1 MIDDFSFLIN
11 QLGEDRT
18 QYFGAVSPP
27 IIASS
32 NFHYRT
38 VAEMA
43 KAVSDEENIPL
54 YTRGNNPTTD
64 ILNKK
69 LAALEGT
76 EAAMAV
82 ASGSAAVGMA
92 VMSVVKA
99 GDHVVCIQNP
109 YSWTMRLFSEYLH
122 RFGISVTYV
131 SGEDATS
138 YLEATKSNTTLY
150 YLESPNSLTF
160 ELQDVASIASAAK
173 EKGITTIIDNSY
185 ASPLGMQ
192 PAKMGI
198 DLVVHAATKYLAG
211 HSDCVAGAIMGS
223 KAAISKIFYGEL
235 MTLGAVI
242 SPFNSWLMLRSLRTL
257 EIRINRVSETTQ
269 KVVDFLAQHPGIA
282 KIHYPHHP
290 SHPQYELAKKDLKIP
305 MGLFSIE
312 LATED
317 PEKITKFCESLRH
330 FLMAVSWGGYE
341 SLIWPALA
349 YYEIRKG
356 GLPVN
361 LIRVSIGLESADDL
375 IDDLDQAL
383 KKLQQ

>member
-1 MIDDFSFLIN
+1 MDDLSFLLN
-11 QLGEDRT
+11 QLGEDRSS
-18 QYFGAVSPP
+18 YFGAVSPP
-27 IIASS
+27 IIASA
-32 NFHYRT
+32 NFRYTT
-38 VAEMA
+38 VADMA

-82 ASGSAAVGMA
+82 ASGSAAVSMA

-109 YSWTMRLFSEYLH
+109 YSWTMRLFNEYLP
-122 RFGISVTYV
+122 RFGVTVTYV
-131 SGEDATS
+131 SGENAAS
-138 YLEATKSNTTLY
+138 YLEATQENTTLY
-150 YLESPNSLTF
+150 YLETPNSLTF

-173 EKGITTIIDNSY
+173 EKGITTVIDNSY

-192 PAKMGI
+192 PAKIGI

-242 SPFNSWLMLRSLRTL
+242 SPFNSWLLLRSLRTL
-257 EIRINRVSETTQ
+257 EIRIERVSQTTQ
-269 KVVDFLAQHPGIA
+269 KVVDFLSNHPGIA

-290 SHPQYELAKKDLKIP
+290 SHPQFEMAKRDIKIP

-317 PEKITKFCESLRH
+317 PEKITRFCESLRH

-349 YYEIRKG
+349 YYDIRKG
-356 GLPVN
+356 SLPVN

-375 IDDLDQAL
+375 IADLDQGL
-383 KKLQQ
+383 KHIS

>member
-173 EKGITTIIDNSY
+173 EKGITTVIDNSY

-242 SPFNSWLMLRSLRTL
+242 SPFNSWLLLRSLRTL
-257 EIRINRVSETTQ
+257 EIRIERVSQTTQ
-269 KVVDFLAQHPGIA
+269 KVVDFLSNHPGIA
-282 KIHYPHHP
+282 KIHYPHLP
-290 SHPQYELAKKDLKIP
+290 SHPQFEMAKRDIKIP

-317 PEKITKFCESLRH
+317 PEKITRFCESLRH

-349 YYEIRKG
+349 YYDIRKG
-356 GLPVN
+356 SLPVN

-375 IDDLDQAL
+375 IADLDQGL
-383 KKLQQ
+383 KHIS

>member
-11 QLGEDRT
+11 QLGEDRS

-173 EKGITTIIDNSY
+173 EKGITTVIDNSY

-242 SPFNSWLMLRSLRTL
+242 SPFNSWLLLRSLRTL
-257 EIRINRVSETTQ
+257 EIRIERVSQTTQ
-269 KVVDFLAQHPGIA
+269 KVVDFLSNHPGIA
-282 KIHYPHHP
+282 KIHYPHLP
-290 SHPQYELAKKDLKIP
+290 SHPQFEMAKRDIKIP

-317 PEKITKFCESLRH
+317 PEKITRFCESLRH

-349 YYEIRKG
+349 YYDIRKG
-356 GLPVN
+356 SLPVN

-375 IDDLDQAL
+375 IADLDQGL
-383 KKLQQ
+383 KHIS

>member
-1 MIDDFSFLIN
+1 MDDLSFLLN
-11 QLGEDRT
+11 QLGEDRSS
-18 QYFGAVSPP
+18 YFGAVSPP
-27 IIASS
+27 IIASA
-32 NFHYRT
+32 NFRYTT

-82 ASGSAAVGMA
+82 ASGSAAVSMA

-109 YSWTMRLFSEYLH
+109 YSWTMRLFNEYLL
-122 RFGISVTYV
+122 RFGVTVTYV
-131 SGEDATS
+131 SGENAAS
-138 YLEATKSNTTLY
+138 YLAATQENTTLY
-150 YLESPNSLTF
+150 YLETPNSLTF
-160 ELQDVASIASAAK
+160 ELQDVAEIAKAAK
-173 EKGITTIIDNSY
+173 TKGIKTVIDNSY

-242 SPFNSWLMLRSLRTL
+242 SPFNSWLLLRSLRTL
-257 EIRINRVSETTQ
+257 EIRIERVSQTTQ
-269 KVVDFLAQHPGIA
+269 KVVDFLANHPGIA

-290 SHPQYELAKKDLKIP
+290 SHPQFKMAKRDIKIP

-317 PEKITKFCESLRH
+317 PEKITRFCESLRH

-349 YYEIRKG
+349 YYDIRKG
-356 GLPVN
+356 SLPVN

-375 IDDLDQAL
+375 IADLDQGL
-383 KKLQQ
+383 KHIS

>member
-1 MIDDFSFLIN
+1 MDDLSFLLN
-11 QLGEDRT
+11 QLGEDRSS
-18 QYFGAVSPP
+18 YFGAVSPP
-27 IIASS
+27 IIPSA
-32 NFHYRT
+32 NFRYTT
-38 VAEMA
+38 VADMA

-82 ASGSAAVGMA
+82 ASGSAAVSMA

-109 YSWTMRLFSEYLH
+109 YSWTMRLFNDYLS
-122 RFGISVTYV
+122 RFGVTVSYV
-131 SGEDATS
+131 SGENAAS
-138 YLEATKSNTTLY
+138 YLEATQENTTLY
-150 YLESPNSLTF
+150 YLETPNSLTF

-173 EKGITTIIDNSY
+173 EKGITTVIDNSY

-242 SPFNSWLMLRSLRTL
+242 SPFNSWLLLRSLRTL
-257 EIRINRVSETTQ
+257 EIRIERVSQTTQ
-269 KVVDFLAQHPGIA
+269 KVVDFLANHPGIA
-282 KIHYPHHP
+282 KIHYPHLP
-290 SHPQYELAKKDLKIP
+290 SHPQFEMAKRDIKIP

-317 PEKITKFCESLRH
+317 PEKITRFCESLRH

-349 YYEIRKG
+349 YYDIRKG
-356 GLPVN
+356 SLPVN

-375 IDDLDQAL
+375 IADLDHGL
-383 KKLQQ
+383 KHIS

>member
-1 MIDDFSFLIN
+1 MDDLSFLLN
-11 QLGEDRT
+11 QLGEDRSS
-18 QYFGAVSPP
+18 YFGAVSPP
-27 IIASS
+27 IIASA
-32 NFHYRT
+32 NFRYTT

-82 ASGSAAVGMA
+82 ASGSAAVSMA

-109 YSWTMRLFSEYLH
+109 YSWTMRLFNEYLL
-122 RFGISVTYV
+122 RFGVTVTYV
-131 SGEDATS
+131 SGENAAS
-138 YLEATKSNTTLY
+138 YLAATQENTTLY
-150 YLESPNSLTF
+150 YLETPNSLTF

-173 EKGITTIIDNSY
+173 EKGITTVIDNSY

-192 PAKMGI
+192 PAKMGL

-242 SPFNSWLMLRSLRTL
+242 SPFNSWLLLRSLRTL
-257 EIRINRVSETTQ
+257 EIRIERVSQTTR
-269 KVVDFLAQHPGIA
+269 KVVDFLSNHPGIA

-290 SHPQYELAKKDLKIP
+290 SHPQFEMAKRDIKIP

-317 PEKITKFCESLRH
+317 PEKITRFCESLRH

-349 YYEIRKG
+349 YYDIRKG
-356 GLPVN
+356 SLPVN

-375 IDDLDQAL
+375 IADLDQGL
-383 KKLQQ
+383 KHIS